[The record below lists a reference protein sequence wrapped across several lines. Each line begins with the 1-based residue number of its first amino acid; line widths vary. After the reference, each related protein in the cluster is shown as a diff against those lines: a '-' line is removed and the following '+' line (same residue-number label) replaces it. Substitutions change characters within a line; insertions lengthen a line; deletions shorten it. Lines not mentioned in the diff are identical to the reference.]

1 MRRSSCSAAEPTD
14 ALAGCQP
21 RSASSADQPASNK
34 TVAQLTSN
42 IAEESV
48 LLILC
53 YLGAHNLEIRW
64 PCTECNPYW
73 YNWYCGECQMR
84 NTFLHWTP
92 TSHFGFC
99 GMNCGCC
106 RHKHGEDGWCDECDD
121 LLNLKLTCRG
131 MEEVV
136 KTYDGR

>member
-1 MRRSSCSAAEPTD
+1 MKRSSCSAAEPTD

-21 RSASSADQPASNK
+21 RSASSADQPASNR

-53 YLGAHNLEIRW
+53 YVGAHNLEIWW

-73 YNWYCGECQMR
+73 YNWYCHHCEKINR
-84 NTFLHWTP
+84 YPHW
-92 TSHFGFC
+92 SHTKHWGYC
-99 GMNCGCC
+99 GMCCGCC
-106 RHKHGEDGWCDECDD
+106 RTAKKGSGCGVC
-121 LLNLKLTCRG
+121 
-131 MEEVV
+131 EELRMVKGTNRTMRDVV
-136 KTYDGR
+136 KTYWGT